1 MNVGDGTPIIALKQ
15 CRCSVLSST
24 TWAWFLGESQAST
37 VEAKSLKNSI
47 VVLMDGAPDDM
58 ISDGSIDKSGD
69 STQGW

>member
-1 MNVGDGTPIIALKQ
+1 
-15 CRCSVLSST
+15 
-24 TWAWFLGESQAST
+24 